1 MEMLNNPK
9 RKFTLT
15 NEVLGYIK
23 KYQSIYKRVLKETK
37 KRDNDMYVTEAANKT
52 NAMWKLINRK
62 TGKNS
67 RK

>member
-1 MEMLNNPK
+1 MS
-9 RKFTLT
+9 
-15 NEVLGYIK
+15 EVLGYIK